1 MTATYEFGLQRDG
14 AIIDVTS
21 IDEHDAAFAA
31 DLFYTEFGYKPQPSD
46 RVVLLIVIE
55 DDA

>member
-1 MTATYEFGLQRDG
+1 
-14 AIIDVTS
+14 VTS

-31 DLFYTEFGYKPQPSD
+31 ELFYTEFGYKPQPGD